1 MGDGTFDDAYLLNAT
16 YFPGQSDIITGSVIL
31 QLTGYAI
38 IVCEVTDE
46 MTLTIQEEPFADAG
60 DDASI
65 CENEVYTLSGFAL
78 NYQSVLWTTVG
89 DGTFDDASIFTATYN
104 PGVNDISN
112 GGVDLS
118 LTAYAFLP
126 CTTETVN
133 TMTLS
138 MQLPLTADA
147 GEDAGICEDNSYTLS
162 GTASNQQHILWTT
175 SGDGLFDDSIS
186 LSATYTPGSN
196 DLSIGVVELTLTA
209 SSDLLCVDDAVDIMM
224 LSIYSFPEQPQT
236 PQGPIAIDL
245 GFTQTSEYYVNNSG
259 NAVDY
264 LWYLEPMEVGSI
276 IGIDT
281 VGTVSWNPNYLG
293 LSAFVHVIAIN
304 DCGEISSDT
313 LGVSVSP
320 VGIDN
325 LLNNDPNINISPNP
339 SDGRF
344 AISIEGVTD
353 NIDLIL
359 ISPNG
364 QIIFQKKLIVSQ
376 ESKVYNMDLSSYESG
391 VYYLKFVSKESILIK
406 KVLIK

>member
-1 MGDGTFDDAYLLNAT
+1 
-16 YFPGQSDIITGSVIL
+16 
-31 QLTGYAI
+31 
-38 IVCEVTDE
+38 
-46 MTLTIQEEPFADAG
+46 
-60 DDASI
+60 
-65 CENEVYTLSGFAL
+65 
-78 NYQSVLWTTVG
+78 
-89 DGTFDDASIFTATYN
+89 
-104 PGVNDISN
+104 
-112 GGVDLS
+112 
-118 LTAYAFLP
+118 
-126 CTTETVN
+126 
-133 TMTLS
+133 